1 MGNHIC
7 SRTNVRYDAADFV
20 CKQTPSYI
28 FPKKLDDEGAI
39 FEESNLISSTPIK
52 SAYILAQSRSSLEGM
67 EKVIV
72 QRLSVKG
79 LYEILKQRV
88 ATDEEQHISVNHE
101 HIQKRKAR
109 NIIPLGIEQINSGY
123 YEAIQNGE
131 VKYSKRILKDKNT
144 EVEYIKE
151 SQGKDSFE
159 IDRTE
164 FSRDDS
170 NLSARMNHSN
180 RPSDCLLPTDIAIN
194 AVQEGKVSMKLCQ
207 FLEKRYSQVQN
218 RISNISKVSRN
229 SIDDFFINTS
239 SQRNSYTKNRGSA
252 SLEDLVDDYHMPNNE
267 ESLVQYQEG
276 VQNRLAVAYKESS
289 GSLPKLNSQY
299 KKPPL
304 GTSYYDT
311 SEIRKTPLGTESS
324 VLRVSPVDN
333 STSVVEFET
342 SLANLNRT
350 RSDNSNVVQG
360 ILTRAPTK
368 NKGPNGHL
376 KNFGDESVET
386 PLMTEE
392 NILEGEHFSFNNFP
406 DSNKASGNFEGKEL
420 PYSAE
425 ELQQRQQ
432 EWANNLQE
440 LEVIEIVEEVEEE
453 NTSRSELTSRDEPCR
468 AQTPEVCSKESMLS
482 TSPLSFRKPAD
493 SCENEEA
500 AMVKPE
506 LETEKKYYLR
516 SYSVESGVE
525 PSYHNFTREDR
536 STLEGSTVADFQPRF
551 TEKGLENKRITLS
564 EETPFARCFGSTET
578 TEFIFTSKAP
588 EMDKSDQGLAG
599 MLSEEVEE
607 LAVSEG
613 KDCDV
618 EVEQSGESDKDD
630 NNFQEEEVY
639 GEEEPDGEEDQPE
652 ETEFEENQEEEN
664 QSEERGELRG
674 EENLAVMQPQEEE
687 LAEEYEIE
695 EYEEPEAQAQQ
706 EEAQEIEEAEEEEQ
720 QEEAEEL
727 YEEFIE
733 EEEEEA
739 QVDGLDEENQENEEQ
754 AHEIDAQEEGEEGQE
769 SAEEGEREEGQ
780 ESADEEESQY
790 EEEME
795 DEDVEYEEVEIAGS
809 NDKGRPQSRG
819 EEPRE
824 DNILTKEPNEI

>member
-1 MGNHIC
+1 
-7 SRTNVRYDAADFV
+7 
-20 CKQTPSYI
+20 
-28 FPKKLDDEGAI
+28 
-39 FEESNLISSTPIK
+39 
-52 SAYILAQSRSSLEGM
+52 
-67 EKVIV
+67 
-72 QRLSVKG
+72 
-79 LYEILKQRV
+79 
-88 ATDEEQHISVNHE
+88 
-101 HIQKRKAR
+101 
-109 NIIPLGIEQINSGY
+109 
-123 YEAIQNGE
+123 
-131 VKYSKRILKDKNT
+131 
-144 EVEYIKE
+144 
-151 SQGKDSFE
+151 
-159 IDRTE
+159 
-164 FSRDDS
+164 
-170 NLSARMNHSN
+170 
-180 RPSDCLLPTDIAIN
+180 
-194 AVQEGKVSMKLCQ
+194 
-207 FLEKRYSQVQN
+207 
-218 RISNISKVSRN
+218 
-229 SIDDFFINTS
+229 
-239 SQRNSYTKNRGSA
+239 
-252 SLEDLVDDYHMPNNE
+252 MPNNE

-304 GTSYYDT
+304 GTSYHDT

-350 RSDNSNVVQG
+350 RSDNSNVFQG

-453 NTSRSELTSRDEPCR
+453 NTSRSELTTRDEPCR

-482 TSPLSFRKPAD
+482 TSPLSFRKLAD
-493 SCENEEA
+493 SCENGEA

-525 PSYHNFTREDR
+525 PSYHNLTREDR
-536 STLEGSTVADFQPRF
+536 STLEGSTVTDFQPRF
-551 TEKGLENKRITLS
+551 TEKGSENKRITLS

-578 TEFIFTSKAP
+578 TEFIFTSKAH

-618 EVEQSGESDKDD
+618 EEEQSGESDKDD

-639 GEEEPDGEEDQPE
+639 GEEEADGEEDQPE

-706 EEAQEIEEAEEEEQ
+706 EEAQEVEEAEEEEQ

-739 QVDGLDEENQENEEQ
+739 QVDGLDEENQEKEEQ
-754 AHEIDAQEEGEEGQE
+754 VHEIDAQEEGEEGQE

-780 ESADEEESQY
+780 ETADEEESQY

-795 DEDVEYEEVEIAGS
+795 DEDVEYEEVEIADS